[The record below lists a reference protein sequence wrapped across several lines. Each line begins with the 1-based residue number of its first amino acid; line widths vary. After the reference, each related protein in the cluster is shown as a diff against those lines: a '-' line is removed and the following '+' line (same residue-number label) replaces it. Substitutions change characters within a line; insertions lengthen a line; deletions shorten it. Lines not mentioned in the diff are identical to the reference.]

1 MGRRQMVRFQ
11 APDQVDRSNPVASV
25 AELGAPGGMQIG
37 QGRVDLV
44 ATEHDAHLRQPGDHV
59 EAEEGER
66 PDTIAQK
73 AYGNPFY
80 DWIILLTNNMVNAKY
95 DWPMSNY
102 EIYKVLESEYED
114 PYGTIHHYEM
124 DEIGPYQA
132 GQRVD
137 ETFYNGTHKLNIDG
151 SIVTKNGN
159 EICRP
164 VTIAEWFTD
173 ENEKKR
179 EIYLL
184 KPNYLQP
191 FVDDFR
197 KQNKYKKSGNYINQ
211 RLKATG

>member
-1 MGRRQMVRFQ
+1 MYFSIVPNISYDEKPISYPFSESDFVTAKNFFRRYKLNDDVF
-11 APDQVDRSNPVASV
+11 SNAVFFKKYA
-25 AELGAPGGMQIG
+25 I
-37 QGRVDLV
+37 
-44 ATEHDAHLRQPGDHV
+44 
-59 EAEEGER
+59 EEGER

-95 DWPMSNY
+95 DWPMTNY

-164 VTIAEWFTD
+164 VTIAEWFTA